1 MTSHVVCEFEG
12 VVGLTFVV
20 ADQTRIVPEVPA
32 WRTWKQQYQK
42 LVDCC
47 TMPHCRLHV
56 SRSPC
61 DRKPQRK
68 RCCQSAVSAL
78 LNRCGGICCPVVVH
92 WIGTV
97 VSRFGNHCAIGG
109 ATSEHEGEMLLLGV
123 TSRIS
128 SACSPRRWL
137 SGYVRAAETFYAP
150 TRDRVL
156 FGVSS
161 QWDHIVVEFFPAE
174 SEGHGHESCTLWTQ
188 WRRPTSKCCG
198 G

>member
-12 VVGLTFVV
+12 VVVLTLVV
-20 ADQTRIVPEVPA
+20 PDQTRIVPEVPA
-32 WRTWKQQYQK
+32 WTTWKQQYQK

-61 DRKPQRK
+61 DRKQQRK
-68 RCCQSAVSAL
+68 RCCQSAVSAFS
-78 LNRCGGICCPVVVH
+78 NRCGGICCPVVVH

-109 ATSEHEGEMLLLGV
+109 ATSKHEGEMLLLGV

-128 SACSPRRWL
+128 SASLSLSFSIVRSPGSDEPR
-137 SGYVRAAETFYAP
+137 P
-150 TRDRVL
+150 
-156 FGVSS
+156 
-161 QWDHIVVEFFPAE
+161 
-174 SEGHGHESCTLWTQ
+174 HESLHLSKTYLAAVHWTTL
-188 WRRPTSKCCG
+188 
-198 G
+198 